1 MISTIISNNKP
12 FNIAIK
18 LNSILIIL
26 FCLKVSSF
34 CVAQQIIFADAGL
47 EAASLSLQVK
57 KELNF
62 PDIKVQL
69 GKNIAFQDFTV
80 ALTNFKSRANFV
92 LSESEQA
99 ASRTIK
105 LDNCDNFSDL
115 KIQYGIDLPFPDV
128 RIELRENGMADYL
141 IYTENGLISAPELIA
156 CVLPLIREKA
166 KK

>member
-1 MISTIISNNKP
+1 MTIHIISIGYHSKMT
-12 FNIAIK
+12 IY
-18 LNSILIIL
+18 LNYILIIL
-26 FCLKVSSF
+26 FCINVSSF
-34 CVAQQIIFADAGL
+34 CVAQQTIFADAAL
-47 EAASLSLQVK
+47 EGASLSLQVK

-69 GKNIAFQDFTV
+69 GKNIAFEDFTV
-80 ALTNFKSRANFV
+80 ALTNFKSRANFI
-92 LSESEQA
+92 LSESEQS

-115 KIQYGIDLPFPDV
+115 KIQYGLDLSFPDV
-128 RIELRENGMADYL
+128 RIELRDNGMADYL

-156 CVLPLIREKA
+156 CLLPLIREKA